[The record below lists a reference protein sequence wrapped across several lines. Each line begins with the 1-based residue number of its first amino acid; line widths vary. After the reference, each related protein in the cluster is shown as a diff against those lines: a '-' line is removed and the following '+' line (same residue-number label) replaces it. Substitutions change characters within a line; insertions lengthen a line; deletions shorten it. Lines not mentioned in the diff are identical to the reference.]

1 MGRNGM
7 DDNAPASEGV
17 RPVDERP
24 GAARHEDPPEAV
36 DAEKLP
42 PPSDRR
48 PALRVVPRCGVRIGR
63 PTRLT
68 PRLAKALVKLIAQTG
83 RIEPAAR
90 RCGIPPSTVTDWIAR
105 GQGRHVTRGANRL
118 YAEFA
123 GAVEGAR
130 QVRVRP
136 ARGHPGGCGGK
147 ARELDRIRMAARTVG
162 ARPLRASEPSRR
174 RRHGHPRGSAG
185 APRRSRG
192 LAPALRPGATSRGRD
207 CQPLCRR
214 QGDRWS
220 GADNGSMKIAPRDA
234 MCGRRGSQLLRD
246 PLDHTPPPSPA
257 LFDAPSR
264 LLGRG
269 GRAPIARLGAAQPR
283 SP

>member
-24 GAARHEDPPEAV
+24 GAARHKDSPEAV

-123 GAVEGAR
+123 GAVEKALGKFECDQLAGIQAAAAAKPENWTAYAWQLER
-130 QVRVRP
+130 WAPDRYGRRNRVDVAGMVTLVEVRALLEGVVDLLLRYVP
-136 ARGHPGGCGGK
+136 EQR
-147 ARELDRIRMAARTVG
+147 REVEIANLFAVAKEIAGPELTVG
-162 ARPLRASEPSRR
+162 R
-174 RRHGHPRGSAG
+174 
-185 APRRSRG
+185 
-192 LAPALRPGATSRGRD
+192 
-207 CQPLCRR
+207 
-214 QGDRWS
+214 
-220 GADNGSMKIAPRDA
+220 
-234 MCGRRGSQLLRD
+234 
-246 PLDHTPPPSPA
+246 
-257 LFDAPSR
+257 
-264 LLGRG
+264 
-269 GRAPIARLGAAQPR
+269 
-283 SP
+283 